1 MHKRMC
7 LGQAWSARLGTRK
20 RARRGAARPQ
30 LTRPARARAPQ
41 AAVKQDRLFAV
52 QRNVKGSP
60 GAADAP
66 GSCAGCRRR

>member
-7 LGQAWSARLGTRK
+7 SEQAWSARLGT